1 MQTKLFVLMLLIV
14 IAGLLNGG
22 CGSSSTS
29 VLYDTPNW
37 MPDGRIVCSKLVITT
52 SQQLYGGGVSESKGY
67 IAAFWP
73 SGTDEV
79 NLYEEGNVSEI
90 TCSPTGELIAYI
102 HASYGGVRGGIMVSD
117 YFGNKQLVQNTSDIK
132 YLDWSPDAN
141 KLVFSDSSRNLYVIN
156 RDGTEKTKI
165 AASAEAVAW
174 RVGEKIVYEFVENG
188 YVYLGRT
195 NTDGSSKE
203 SFGSMSV
210 YSPQISTTNSN
221 YVYGTAS
228 SAYRK
233 LNVSNVPLTED
244 ILITSFTMYK
254 PRLSFDNTKI
264 VSGAWGDPGI
274 WLINIDGTGYTKIR

>member
-156 RDGTEKTKI
+156 RDGTGKTLLT
-165 AASAEAVAW
+165 SEADGPISW
-174 RVGEKIVYEFVENG
+174 RIGNIISYSNLYIIDSDGNNNKCIFA
-188 YVYLGRT
+188 GRYPQ
-195 NTDGSSKE
+195 NYSSSEIICQGSDGIYKVKNDGSSN
-203 SFGSMSV
+203 
-210 YSPQISTTNSN
+210 I
-221 YVYGTAS
+221 
-228 SAYRK
+228 K
-233 LNVSNVPLTED
+233 LFSGYQHYT
-244 ILITSFTMYK
+244 FK
-254 PRLSFDNTKI
+254 LSFDGQKI
-264 VSGAWGDPGI
+264 VGGAFGDPGI